1 MLASL
6 LQFLRFADR
15 RIARR
20 CVKLEMMLKF
30 FKDYMSLGLKSLS
43 ILAEHFFVRWCKAL
57 YEPL

>member
-1 MLASL
+1 MPNHFGPMLASL

-30 FKDYMSLGLKSLS
+30 FKDYMS
-43 ILAEHFFVRWCKAL
+43 AV
-57 YEPL
+57 P